1 MPKRGGCLMTKNA
14 IVNYFY
20 NLEFLNPVFPT
31 QNIIFD
37 SRKNTEPFQFAKLY
51 KNTFSKKD
59 PNKKTIYT
67 IFVGNFN
74 YEKAIEKLAEAVNIK
89 SETKYQEEANSVIF
103 AYRIKEDGSLWDK
116 TFSVA
121 NCIYALN
128 KMLENKN
135 TDVDLLEK
143 DAIEKYALLLKKVST
158 LNTNDENFLNKL
170 KECFST
176 LDEVYPYLK
185 DFFELEYIITK
196 EEIYLSD
203 EEMNSPTPAILPSF
217 YLQDLDY
224 IRNNTSEKIKSF
236 LQPSEIEKIEIDKN
250 VSSLEDILDP
260 NNYPL
265 GKWPSSFCPA
275 LMQQVA
281 INLGLNTSQSIFSV
295 NGPPGSGKTTLV
307 KELIA
312 DQIVKRARL
321 MTKFRSSDEAFNKIP
336 VENSSNKYIRNYFKV
351 DPSLKNFGIIVASNN
366 NSAVENIS
374 LELPIAKSMNKTLSN
389 LFNKNDNEDI
399 FFTDTANN
407 LFTFESWGLI
417 SAPMGKKEN
426 ISKFI
431 NAVWFN
437 KESSIKIKF
446 DQNDIDFEKTKEK
459 FNKKYSEVKSYR
471 EYLST
476 VKSDTKKLKSLFDLQ
491 DDVKNSI
498 NEKLFEIENLQDSLN
513 EFEASKENLT
523 QKQTNYKTM
532 LQELKNNM
540 VWYLKIFG
548 FIFKRHPY
556 VIKKNELN
564 ENIVSTTIEIL
575 ELSSKINDIKEE
587 YSKKT
592 LELDSIE
599 THFDNIKKDIEQ
611 LSKTIKK
618 YKNIDKIT
626 LADEEFFKD
635 ISNNKSSQEASVWT
649 NNHYD
654 RLREEL
660 FYEALQM
667 HKAFV
672 LTSKSSYTNLR
683 LLVMALRGEMD
694 EDIKKICYGELINT
708 LFFLTPV
715 ISTSLASVQK
725 FLSDIKEDE
734 IGNLII
740 DEAGQATPGSVL
752 GAINRSIKTII
763 LGDPF
768 QIEPVVTTPSLMYKI
783 LNSHQKINAKFENV
797 NLSAQII
804 ADIQNKYGTIRGEEN
819 DTWIGSPLL
828 LHRRCLN
835 PMFAISNEIA
845 YDNKMFY
852 CTKDNSNEVALSI
865 KESAWYDIK
874 GKSID
879 NSHYVKEQ
887 GKLIIKLLK
896 NALKVNNNDL
906 PNIYIIAPFRDIVH
920 ELKKELKT
928 FLKKETTFQDKDIN
942 NWINKS
948 CGTIHTFQGK
958 EANEVILVLGCD
970 HSQKGAVNWASN
982 VPNILNVAVT
992 RAKYRLIIIG
1002 DISLWSKV
1010 KYFETA
1016 YRHLNTKTYE
1026 AEKDL

>member
-1 MPKRGGCLMTKNA
+1 MSKNV
-14 IVNYFY
+14 IVDYFY
-20 NLEFLNPVFPT
+20 NLEFLNPIFPT

-37 SRKNTEPFQFAKLY
+37 SRKNAEPFQFAKLY
-51 KNTFSKKD
+51 KNTSSKKD
-59 PNKKTIYT
+59 SNKKTIHT
-67 IFVGNFN
+67 IFIGTFA
-74 YEKAIEKLAEAVNIK
+74 YDKAIKKLAEALGIESN
-89 SETKYQEEANSVIF
+89 TKHQEETECIIF

-116 TFSVA
+116 TFSVV

-170 KECFST
+170 KVCFST
-176 LDEVYPYLK
+176 LDEVYLYLK
-185 DFFELEYIITK
+185 DFFEFEYIITK

-217 YLQDLDY
+217 YLQDLNY

-265 GKWPSSFCPA
+265 GKWPSSFCPV

-281 INLGLNTSQSIFSV
+281 INLGLNTSQSVFSV

-307 KELIA
+307 KEIIA
-312 DQIVKRARL
+312 DQIVRRATL
-321 MTKFRSSDEAFNKIP
+321 MTKFQSSDDAFNKIP

-351 DPSLKNFGIIVASNN
+351 DSSLKNFGIIVASNN

-389 LFNKNDNEDI
+389 LFNKNENEDI

-446 DQNDIDFEKTKEK
+446 DQNHIDFKKVKES
-459 FNKKYSEVKSYR
+459 FNKKYLEVKSYR

-476 VKSDTKKLKSLFDLQ
+476 VRRDTKKLKSLFNLKEE
-491 DDVKNSI
+491 VKNSI
-498 NEKLFEIENLQDSLN
+498 DEKLLEIKKLQDCLN
-513 EFEASKENLT
+513 EFEASKENLI
-523 QKQTNYKTM
+523 QKQNNYKTM

-540 VWYLKIFG
+540 AWYLKIFG

-564 ENIVSTTIEIL
+564 ENIVSITIEIL

-599 THFDNIKKDIEQ
+599 MHYENVKNDIEQ

-618 YKNIDKIT
+618 YKDIDKII
-626 LADEEFFKD
+626 LADEKFFKD

-649 NNHYD
+649 NSYYD
-654 RLREEL
+654 KLREEL
-660 FYEALQM
+660 FYEALQV
-667 HKAFV
+667 HKAFI
-672 LTSKSSYTNLR
+672 LTSKAVYTNLR
-683 LLVMALRGEMD
+683 LLVMALRGEID

-752 GAINRSIKTII
+752 GVINRSMKTIV

-768 QIEPVVTTPSLMYKI
+768 QIEPVVTTPALVYKV

-804 ADIQNKYGTIRGEEN
+804 ADIQNKYGAIRGEEN

-887 GKLIIKLLK
+887 AKLIIKLLK
-896 NALKVNNNDL
+896 NALEVNNGDL
-906 PNIYIIAPFRDIVH
+906 PNMYIIAPFRDIVH
-920 ELKKELKT
+920 ELKKDLKT
-928 FLKKETTFQDKDIN
+928 FLKKETAFQDKDIN

-970 HSQKGAVNWASN
+970 HSQKGAVNWASTE
-982 VPNILNVAVT
+982 PNILNVAVT

-1002 DISLWSKV
+1002 DVSLWSKA
-1010 KYFETA
+1010 KYFRTA
-1016 YRHLNTKTYE
+1016 YKLLNIKNCE
-1026 AEKDL
+1026 DEKNL